1 MSRTTARGSTML
13 ADPPKAATAR
23 HSASVVM
30 SLAALGLATVATAIG
45 GTASILD
52 QRVTL
57 ARLRLAGTSL
67 TVLQRARRWQAVVP
81 LGLASVGAMV
91 SGAVA
96 AQVLMVA
103 VGAREDQV
111 LPPDIPPMVGLGLAA
126 LVAGAAAIALTR
138 PVLVA
143 ATRATP
149 RE

>member
-1 MSRTTARGSTML
+1 
-13 ADPPKAATAR
+13 
-23 HSASVVM
+23 M
-30 SLAALGLATVATAIG
+30 SLAALALATVATAIG
-45 GTASILD
+45 STASILD

-67 TVLQRARRWQAVVP
+67 AVLQRARRWQAMVP
-81 LGLASVGAMV
+81 LGLASIGAMA

-96 AQVLMVA
+96 AQLLMVA
-103 VGAREDQV
+103 VGAREQQV
-111 LPPDIPPMVGLGLAA
+111 VGPDVVPMVGLGLAA
-126 LVAGAAAIALTR
+126 LAAGAAAVALTR